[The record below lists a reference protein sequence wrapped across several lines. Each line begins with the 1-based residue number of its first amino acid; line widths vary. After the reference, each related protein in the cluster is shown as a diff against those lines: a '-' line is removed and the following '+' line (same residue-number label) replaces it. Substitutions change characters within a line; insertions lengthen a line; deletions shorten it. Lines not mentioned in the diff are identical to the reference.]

1 MYVLKFKNF
10 YVPKK
15 LLGNI
20 FILFNKQN
28 IIRYDHN
35 ASLPTDIDTEQDR
48 VIFIKSVAQFIASR
62 AHVKLNTKRLYMA
75 DGYAVKELLKFTVI
89 LYNAMKEINN
99 SSVNDD
105 TTGDNQLSNS
115 YYKNCELAFF
125 VLYLFGY
132 CCNFLVKNSNLK
144 NKTTTFQ
151 QFKKLCRVNQN
162 KNCVCTIECQIVD

>member
-1 MYVLKFKNF
+1 MVLCKTLSINTF
-10 YVPKK
+10 
-15 LLGNI
+15 L
-20 FILFNKQN
+20 LFNKQN
-28 IIRYDHN
+28 FFRYDHN

-99 SSVNDD
+99 SSVSDD
-105 TTGDNQLSNS
+105 AAGDNQLSNN

-125 VLYLFGY
+125 LHML
-132 CCNFLVKNSNLK
+132 
-144 NKTTTFQ
+144 
-151 QFKKLCRVNQN
+151 
-162 KNCVCTIECQIVD
+162 